1 MTSNYCSDSCD
12 NFDCLLNR
20 IKVQNKLNDS
30 ENILLR
36 NVLKLN
42 FKKNENIFKQGN
54 IFTHIINICKGK
66 VKICHENESGKNT
79 ILSIKKENSIIGSEF
94 IYKSNI
100 CNYSIVAI
108 EDCEVYLIEISSL
121 KNILQN
127 NNELSG
133 FIQTLIVEKLEKI
146 TQFYI
151 NRSNKQVIG
160 RIADVIIFLSEE
172 IFNSNNF
179 TLPLSRKELSE
190 FAGCSQENI
199 INTLSKFDKDGII
212 KTDGKKIEILNFET
226 IKRISKHG

>member
-1 MTSNYCSDSCD
+1 MTISYCSDPCD

-20 IKVQNKLNDS
+20 IKNQNSLNDS
-30 ENILLR
+30 ENILLK
-36 NVLKLN
+36 NVLKLK
-42 FKKNENIFKQGN
+42 FKKSENIFKQGN

-79 ILSIKKENSIIGSEF
+79 ILSIKNENSIIGSEF
-94 IYKSNI
+94 VIKSDI
-100 CNYSIVAI
+100 CNYSIIAI
-108 EDCEVYLIEISSL
+108 EDCEIYLIDIYSL
-121 KNILQN
+121 KIILQN
-127 NNELSG
+127 NNELSV
-133 FIQTLIVEKLEKI
+133 FIQKQVVEKLEKI

-151 NRSNKQVIG
+151 NRTNKQVIG

-172 IFNSNNF
+172 IFKSPNF

-199 INTLSKFDKDGII
+199 INTLSKFDKEGII
-212 KTDGKKIEILNFET
+212 KTNGKKIEIINMEK

>member
-1 MTSNYCSDSCD
+1 M
-12 NFDCLLNR
+12 
-20 IKVQNKLNDS
+20 KL
-30 ENILLR
+30 
-36 NVLKLN
+36 K

-66 VKICHENESGKNT
+66 VKICHENESGKKT

-94 IYKSNI
+94 VYKSDI

-108 EDCEVYLIEISSL
+108 EDCEIYLIDINYL
-121 KNILQN
+121 KIILQN

-133 FIQTLIVEKLEKI
+133 FIQKLVVEKLEKI

-151 NRSNKQVIG
+151 NRTNKQVVG

-172 IFNSNNF
+172 IFKSQSF

-199 INTLSKFDKDGII
+199 INTLSKFDKEGII
-212 KTDGKKIEILNFET
+212 KTDGEKIEILNIDT
-226 IKRISKHG
+226 LKRISKHG